1 MVYTHQ
7 TQIIKIGNSNGVRIP
22 KEFLKE
28 FSNKNV
34 MIELVKN
41 SLIITPVQ
49 SQIVPRLKWDAIMAK
64 TKIEIDDE
72 FNDFDI
78 TQNNGLDNI

>member
-1 MVYTHQ
+1 MIHAHQ

-34 MIELVKN
+34 IIELVKN

-49 SQIVPRLKWDAIMAK
+49 SQIVPRLKWDAIMAQ
-64 TKIEIDDE
+64 TKIDIDDE

-78 TQNNGLDNI
+78 TINDGLDDL